1 MTSQPQPKYS
11 FPLGGAVLFSL
22 PNLLV
27 GALALAMSVYL
38 PRHYASH
45 LGLSL
50 ATVGAAFGIVRMID
64 IVFDPFLGLVMDKTR
79 TAFGRYRVWLIAG
92 GPLFMIGIYMLFMAQ
107 EGVDQLYM
115 IFWLLILYA
124 GLSII
129 ALSHS
134 SWASVLA
141 PKYNERSRL
150 FGILQALGVVGATA
164 VLLAPIFLA
173 NLNPGEGSTN
183 HVPAMGWFM
192 IIATPITI
200 VLAILR
206 TPEKIEPQPPGESF
220 KLKEYWDL
228 IVEPSMLRLIVADF
242 CLAMGPGWM
251 SALYLFFFVDYLQ
264 FSQNEANILLL
275 IYIFAG
281 IIGAIVLGR
290 LAEMFSKHRT
300 LMGASTLYSLG
311 LIVLPL
317 LPRGEFW
324 PTAILMFT
332 LGGAAVGFSLLTR
345 AMTADVGDLIRLE
358 QNKQRVGL
366 LYALITST
374 QKIAG
379 AVSIMLTFAVLAWV
393 GYNAQEGA
401 ANTPEAVNGLFW
413 VYLLGPIVFVM
424 LGGACFIGYGLDDK
438 RHEEIRRDLEQ
449 RDAMLEQAPILES
462 MTGSDILHEPPPQPK
477 AP

>member
-192 IIATPITI
+192 IRTGWATASDSNPRARPAPAGKTPRRARIRAGRHPVPAGPCRRRCI
-200 VLAILR
+200 GLSRCSSR
-206 TPEKIEPQPPGESF
+206 TSRACAWP
-220 KLKEYWDL
+220 
-228 IVEPSMLRLIVADF
+228 RAT
-242 CLAMGPGWM
+242 
-251 SALYLFFFVDYLQ
+251 
-264 FSQNEANILLL
+264 
-275 IYIFAG
+275 
-281 IIGAIVLGR
+281 
-290 LAEMFSKHRT
+290 RT
-300 LMGASTLYSLG
+300 M
-311 LIVLPL
+311 
-317 LPRGEFW
+317 
-324 PTAILMFT
+324 
-332 LGGAAVGFSLLTR
+332 
-345 AMTADVGDLIRLE
+345 
-358 QNKQRVGL
+358 
-366 LYALITST
+366 
-374 QKIAG
+374 
-379 AVSIMLTFAVLAWV
+379 
-393 GYNAQEGA
+393 
-401 ANTPEAVNGLFW
+401 
-413 VYLLGPIVFVM
+413 
-424 LGGACFIGYGLDDK
+424 
-438 RHEEIRRDLEQ
+438 
-449 RDAMLEQAPILES
+449 
-462 MTGSDILHEPPPQPK
+462 
-477 AP
+477 